1 MQHDSPAD
9 TSINQQEPIA
19 IGHFQHPEV
28 YYRSGT
34 LSVLSGSG
42 RIGSVLALD
51 FSGGARSGG
60 RLANLESAPSK
71 SPHRVTS
78 SSSSQAVTCARGK
91 RVHLV
96 RPALLYPPTPE
107 PRHQPH
113 SHTTPHHTS
122 PHHTTPHYI
131 IPYHTIPY
139 HTKPP
144 HSIVILRTISA
155 YRVENFYVD
164 YKTINNIPIP
174 IPIPKSNINS

>member
-1 MQHDSPAD
+1 MQHNSPAD

-19 IGHFQHPEV
+19 IRHFQHPEV

-78 SSSSQAVTCARGK
+78 SSSSQAVTCAW
-91 RVHLV
+91 
-96 RPALLYPPTPE
+96 
-107 PRHQPH
+107 Q
-113 SHTTPHHTS
+113 TS
-122 PHHTTPHYI
+122 P
-131 IPYHTIPY
+131 
-139 HTKPP
+139 
-144 HSIVILRTISA
+144 
-155 YRVENFYVD
+155 
-164 YKTINNIPIP
+164 
-174 IPIPKSNINS
+174 